1 MESNASIKVKK
12 IKIKVQSVCNTS
24 EKDRDSNPVK
34 TAVMYFIK
42 DPGSHSTMLLLQQ
55 LLNINQ
61 SPQTDLFYPQSLH
74 CAVPTGLLSNMRTP
88 SSLCPSEIQI

>member
-42 DPGSHSTMLLLQQ
+42 YSGNNSTMLLQHQ

-61 SPQTDLFYPQSLH
+61 SPQTDLFYPLLLH
-74 CAVPTGLLSNMRTP
+74 KLLLAYN
-88 SSLCPSEIQI
+88 QI